1 MDSSGSSWLGV
12 LMIIVIIVLLTLAN
26 GVFAASEIAVVSARR
41 NRLQQK
47 ADAGSRRAKVALQL
61 AEEPNR
67 FLATVQV
74 GITFIGTF
82 IGVFSGE
89 RLSNPLERML
99 EANGLSPNIAQ
110 PLALT
115 LVVVF
120 ISYLSLILGE
130 LVPKRLGLQHAEG
143 VASGVAPA
151 MQLLSRVAAP
161 IVWFLSTSTQGVLRL
176 LGRSHHQEEQVTEE
190 DILSMV
196 REGTQGGTVEASE
209 RELIE
214 RVFDFTDASV
224 RSIMTPRSEIFAVE
238 IDTPLNEVVRQ
249 MIEGGYSRVPVYRK
263 AVDKI
268 EGVLHTKDVLRASY
282 NNPTAAAG
290 ISDLM
295 RKPLFVLEHQ
305 SIAEVL
311 QQFRQTR
318 VHIAF
323 IVDEYGQID
332 GLVTLEDVLEELT
345 GDIDD
350 EHDEAETMVV
360 QRADGS
366 YLVDGMLSYGD
377 AEDKLGLPPRDTL
390 GDELPEF
397 DTVAGL
403 VLRLMP
409 RLPAAGDNV
418 TWRDWYF
425 EVMDMDGMRID
436 KLLVRHDVAPH
447 DDQAQNES
455 ALAMGALL
463 PLPQNDD
470 SA

>member
-1 MDSSGSSWLGV
+1 MSSSWLGV
-12 LMIIVIIVLLTLAN
+12 LIIVLLTLAN
-26 GVFAASEIAVVSARR
+26 GVFAASEIAVVSSRR
-41 NRLQQK
+41 NRLEQK
-47 ADAGSRRAKVALQL
+47 AEAGSRRAKIALQL
-61 AEEPNR
+61 AAEPNR

-74 GITFIGTF
+74 GITLISIFAGAFGGSRLAAPLAGVLTN
-82 IGVFSGE
+82 IGVG
-89 RLSNPLERML
+89 PDV
-99 EANGLSPNIAQ
+99 ANTIAL
-110 PLALT
+110 P
-115 LVVVF
+115 LVVVM
-120 ISYLSLILGE
+120 IAYLSLILGE
-130 LVPKRLGLQHAEG
+130 LVPKRLGLQYAEG
-143 VASGVAPA
+143 VASAVAPA

-161 IVWFLSTSTQGVLRL
+161 IVWFLSVSTQGVLRL
-176 LGRSHHQEEQVTEE
+176 LGRNNQQEEQVTEE

-224 RSIMTPRSEIFAVE
+224 RSIMTPRTEIFSVE
-238 IDTPLNEVVRQ
+238 VDTPLNEVVRQ

-263 AVDKI
+263 VVDKV

-282 NNPTAAAG
+282 NNPNSSASIA
-290 ISDLM
+290 DLM
-295 RKPLFVLEHQ
+295 RPPVFVLEHQ

-318 VHIAF
+318 VHMAF

-350 EHDEAETMVV
+350 EHDEAETLVV

-366 YLVDGMLSYGD
+366 YLVDGMLAYGD
-377 AEDKLGLPPRDTL
+377 AEDLIGLPSRATL
-390 GDELPEF
+390 DDELPEF

-403 VLRLMP
+403 VLRLMQHF
-409 RLPAAGDNV
+409 PAAGDNV

-436 KLLVRHDVAPH
+436 KLLVRHDGALS
-447 DDQAQNES
+447 DNQSQNEG

-463 PLPQNDD
+463 PLPQEPQR
-470 SA
+470 SE

>member
-1 MDSSGSSWLGV
+1 MGSIWLGV
-12 LMIIVIIVLLTLAN
+12 LIIVLLTLAN
-26 GVFAASEIAVVSARR
+26 GVFAASEIAVVSSRR
-41 NRLQQK
+41 NRLEQK
-47 ADAGSRRAKVALQL
+47 AEAGSRRAKIALQL
-61 AEEPNR
+61 AAEPNR

-89 RLSNPLERML
+89 RLSNPLTASLVAYGVRDDV
-99 EANGLSPNIAQ
+99 AKAIAV
-110 PLALT
+110 A
-115 LVVVF
+115 LVVLF
-120 ISYLSLILGE
+120 ISYVSLILGE

-143 VASGVAPA
+143 VASFVAPS

-161 IVWFLSTSTQGVLRL
+161 VVWFLSASTQGVLRL
-176 LGRSHHQEEQVTEE
+176 LGRNNQQEEHVTEE

-238 IDTPLNEVVRQ
+238 IDTPLNEVTRQ

-263 AVDKI
+263 VVDKI

-282 NNPTAAAG
+282 NNPNVPAQIG
-290 ISDLM
+290 DLM
-295 RKPLFVLEHQ
+295 RQPVFVLEHQ

-311 QQFRQTR
+311 QKFRETR
-318 VHIAF
+318 VHMAF

-332 GLVTLEDVLEELT
+332 GLVTMEDVLEELT
-345 GDIDD
+345 GEIDD
-350 EHDEAETMVV
+350 EHDETETMVV

-366 YLVDGMLSYGD
+366 YLVDGMLAYGD
-377 AEDKLGLPPRDTL
+377 AEDQIGLPPRETL
-390 GDELPEF
+390 DDELPEF

-403 VLRLMP
+403 VLVLLKQFP
-409 RLPAAGDNV
+409 TAGDHI

-436 KLLVRHDVAPH
+436 KLLVRHDDAPN

-463 PLPQNDD
+463 PLPQNEE